1 MPAVI
6 RETTAR
12 RLHDSR
18 RAWAD
23 DRGLK
28 CIIRCLQ
35 RAFQPADDKRPFE
48 EFMMEQVALAEEI
61 GGQLTFEELSR
72 RLDEDEKKDTE
83 GRLLSS
89 GG

>member
-1 MPAVI
+1 M
-6 RETTAR
+6 RT
-12 RLHDSR
+12 
-18 RAWAD
+18 RA
-23 DRGLK
+23 GL
-28 CIIRCLQ
+28 RNDHRQ
-35 RAFQPADDKRPFE
+35 RFKMRHPLLAKAKAFQPADDNRPFE